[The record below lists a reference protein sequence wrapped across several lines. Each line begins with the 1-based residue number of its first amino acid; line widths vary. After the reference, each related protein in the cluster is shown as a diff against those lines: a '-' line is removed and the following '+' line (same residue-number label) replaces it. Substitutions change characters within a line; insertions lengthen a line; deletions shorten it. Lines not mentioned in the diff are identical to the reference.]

1 MNPPWWHGLVV
12 ARWSDQL
19 SYSMLGPFSTGMM
32 GDRLQA
38 GEPPQFVTTT
48 QANSAFYPRRDGK

>member
-1 MNPPWWHGLVV
+1 
-12 ARWSDQL
+12 
-19 SYSMLGPFSTGMM
+19 MLGPFSTGMM

-38 GEPPQFVTTT
+38 GEPPHFVTTT